1 MPDTLNVITI
11 CGSLRKGSYNAALAR
26 MLPKFAPPGM
36 TIGAAPPWS
45 AFPVYNADDQA
56 SSGFPA
62 PVQILADAIRKA
74 DGVIIVSPEYNYGLP
89 GGLKNAVDW
98 LSRLEN
104 QPFKDKP
111 IAIQSAT
118 GGPLGGPRVQ
128 YQWRQV
134 MVFLEAHVLTRPEI
148 FVGLAQNKFDDK
160 LEIKDQPTVDFV
172 KLQLVAFDKYI
183 RKLGGKT

>member
-1 MPDTLNVITI
+1 
-11 CGSLRKGSYNAALAR
+11 
-26 MLPKFAPPGM
+26 
-36 TIGAAPPWS
+36 
-45 AFPVYNADDQA
+45 
-56 SSGFPA
+56 
-62 PVQILADAIRKA
+62 
-74 DGVIIVSPEYNYGLP
+74 
-89 GGLKNAVDW
+89 LKNAVDW

-160 LEIKDQPTVDFV
+160 LEIMDQPTVEFV